1 MLSRSFRNGSMQT
14 KHIVPNPYDVFLTCY
29 KVNISTKIDSEQNP
43 SSSIKDPVFYFPED
57 CGKNVCCIT
66 FPCVSCRCRHLWL
79 LALTVRLFVVPL
91 SLELKIKSLATH
103 GRNPTP
109 DTVAL
114 FTFSEHFLFTAL
126 VSSLHF
132 SDFLFHL
139 EHKSFLFRVRYFI
152 CIVSNKTLSCHS
164 RTSSHSD
171 ELQVIIG
178 IQNINILSS
187 QSQFFLFCSF
197 VERYSIR
204 RQICSSLFPFYIFVF
219 CSFVPLSSCSCICT
233 MKFQAVVTMLFTL
246 MYTEAKM
253 FYLRRWVCS
262 ITCD

>member
-1 MLSRSFRNGSMQT
+1 MQT

-29 KVNISTKIDSEQNP
+29 KVNISTKIDSEQYP
-43 SSSIKDPVFYFPED
+43 SSSKKDPVFYFPDD

-66 FPCVSCRCRHLWL
+66 FPCVSCRCRHPWL

-114 FTFSEHFLFTAL
+114 FTFLRALPLHGACFLSPFLWLPVPLRAQKLSLPGAL
-126 VSSLHF
+126 FYLYWF
-132 SDFLFHL
+132 
-139 EHKSFLFRVRYFI
+139 
-152 CIVSNKTLSCHS
+152 NKTLSCHS

-171 ELQVIIG
+171 ELQFIIG

-187 QSQFFLFCSF
+187 QFQFFLFCSF